1 MMQDK
6 DSKLLWETYLT
17 EGAEYIDITEH
28 ISNIESPVHH
38 DWVGNDLVE
47 LKPGASAEKLGID
60 TGERVKYLDS
70 IEEKQGIVIE
80 IFPGEYD
87 QELRMHYGEEKLKVK
102 LQ

>member
-38 DWVGNDLVE
+38 
-47 LKPGASAEKLGID
+47 
-60 TGERVKYLDS
+60 
-70 IEEKQGIVIE
+70 E

-87 QELRMHYGEEKLKVK
+87 Q
-102 LQ
+102 